1 MFYSKGYSLER
12 MSEFLTTTS
21 QGVYGIP
28 LGVSASYI
36 ILFSIYGIATKI
48 APIALALIMFG
59 LGLGLTVNDFLRVV
73 KIPRDFL
80 VGFLCQVIL
89 LPIIAF
95 ILIKIIPM
103 PLEIALGVMVIAAAP
118 GGVTSNVLT
127 KFANGDVALSVSLTA
142 IVSILSI
149 LTVPFIIFTSADLL
163 GVSEINREIS
173 MTSMS
178 LKMFFVVTVPVIF
191 GMVVRSLMTDFITRK
206 TLIVQ
211 RISVILFMIVFISI
225 WVEEWDRIISFITRA
240 GLVAFILN
248 IVMIFTGYYVAKYFT
263 SGVAQRK
270 CISLECGLQNG
281 TLAVFVATQL
291 FDNIVFMVP
300 TAAYALIMF
309 VTSIFF
315 VLIVRKIN

>member
-1 MFYSKGYSLER
+1 ME
-12 MSEFLTTTS
+12 
-21 QGVYGIP
+21 
-28 LGVSASYI
+28 
-36 ILFSIYGIATKI
+36 IATKI
-48 APIALALIMFG
+48 APIALALIMLG

-103 PLEIALGVMVIAAAP
+103 PIEIALGVMVIAAAP
-118 GGVTSNVLT
+118 GGVTSNILT

-178 LKMFFVVTVPVIF
+178 LKMFFVVTIPVIF
-191 GMVVRSLMTDFITRK
+191 GMIIRSLMTDFIVSK

-240 GLVAFILN
+240 GLVSFILN

-263 SGVAQRK
+263 SGVAQRR

-291 FDNIVFMVP
+291 FDDIVFMVP

>member
-1 MFYSKGYSLER
+1 ME
-12 MSEFLTTTS
+12 
-21 QGVYGIP
+21 
-28 LGVSASYI
+28 
-36 ILFSIYGIATKI
+36 IATKI
-48 APIALALIMFG
+48 APIALALIMLG

-103 PLEIALGVMVIAAAP
+103 PIEIALGVMVIAAAP
-118 GGVTSNVLT
+118 GGVTSNILT

-206 TLIVQ
+206 TLIIQ

-291 FDNIVFMVP
+291 FDDIVFMVP